1 LAQGQ
6 TPLSIRRQ
14 RHLGRVVDVE
24 GRRNRLEAASCNG
37 VRTLIVR
44 AGDFFGAPTSNS
56 WFAQGLIKPGKPVRS
71 ILYQGKPTV
80 GHAWAY
86 LPDVAPFSA
95 CGRANAFDPPVSLG
109 SGLRPQSV
117 RHGIPVDA
125 GTGLSPAT
133 PAAARQ
139 CNAYRIAGRR
149 AACAHRCGLACH
161 FAWIGCLP
169 NGNRRPIPRAA
180 AQTSSVVR

>member
-1 LAQGQ
+1 MAQGQ

-24 GRRNRLEAASCNG
+24 RRRNRLEAASCNG

-86 LPDVAPFSA
+86 LPDVAATIAQLLEREAELDS
-95 CGRANAFDPPVSLG
+95 FDVF
-109 SGLRPQSV
+109 
-117 RHGIPVDA
+117 HFA
-125 GTGLSPAT
+125 GHWCEPGVEMGHAIQARVGEPTPSIRQFPWALPYALSPFVT
-133 PAAARQ
+133 VFR
-139 CNAYRIAGRR
+139 
-149 AACAHRCGLACH
+149 
-161 FAWIGCLP
+161 
-169 NGNRRPIPRAA
+169 
-180 AQTSSVVR
+180 